1 MTTKEYGFST
11 IAVHGHRQP
20 GKHEAAGPI
29 RPVST
34 PIVQS
39 STFSFESAEQGARI
53 FAGEEKGYYY
63 TRMGNPTTAVLERTM
78 ASLEGG
84 EDALAFASGLA
95 ATVASIFAVTRS
107 GEEIIASNTLYGG
120 THGLFAGQFP
130 NFNIKAIEIDG
141 TNPDNFEKAM
151 TDKTRLI
158 FIETPANPTLT
169 LIDIEKVADIAH
181 RHNIPLIV
189 DNTFCTP
196 FYQRPL
202 ELGADV
208 VLHSATKYI
217 SGHGDTVAGILVG
230 GKEYIQ
236 KVRSGI
242 LKDFGAT
249 ISPFNSWLLLRGL
262 RTLPVRMQKHTSSAI
277 EIARYLSSHSK
288 IDKVH
293 YPGLETHPQYELANK
308 QMSGYSGVIAFILKG
323 GREAGRIL
331 MNKVNLWTLAVS
343 LGDVDSLIQHPAT
356 MTHVAYSEDELQET
370 GITGGL
376 VRLSVGL
383 EDTIDLIEDLDQA
396 LDQI

>member
-1 MTTKEYGFST
+1 MTKKEYGFST
-11 IAVHGHRQP
+11 IAVHGRRH
-20 GKHEAAGPI
+20 AGEHKAVPPV
-29 RPVST
+29 RPLST

-53 FAGEEKGYYY
+53 FAGEEQGYYY
-63 TRMGNPTTAVLERTM
+63 TRMGNPTTTVLEQAM

-84 EDALAFASGLA
+84 EDAVAFASGLA
-95 ATVASIFAVTRS
+95 ATVAGIFAITSS
-107 GEEIIASNTLYGG
+107 GEDFIASNTLYGG

-130 NFNIKAIEIDG
+130 NFGVKAIEIDG
-141 TNPDNFEKAM
+141 TNPDNFEKAI

-169 LIDIEKVADIAH
+169 LIDIRKVADIAH
-181 RHNIPLIV
+181 NHNIPLIV

-202 ELGADV
+202 EMGADV

-217 SGHGDTVAGILVG
+217 GGHGDTVAGILVG
-230 GKEYIQ
+230 SKEYIE
-236 KVRSGI
+236 KVRKGI

-249 ISPFNSWLLLRGL
+249 ISPFNAWLLLRGL
-262 RTLPVRMQKHTSSAI
+262 RTLHVRMEKHTANAI
-277 EIARYLSSHSK
+277 EIARYLSSHPK
-288 IDKVH
+288 INNVH
-293 YPGLETHPQYELANK
+293 YPGLESHPQHDLANA
-308 QMSGYSGVIAFILKG
+308 QMSGYSGIIAFEIKG

-331 MNKVNLWTLAVS
+331 MNGVKLWTLAVS

-356 MTHVAYSEDELQET
+356 MTHVAYNDEELRET
-370 GITGGL
+370 GITEGL

-383 EDTIDLIEDLDQA
+383 EDVSDLIEDLDQA
-396 LDQI
+396 LNQI